1 MQPEHMVYNQR
12 QFLQQKWGWKKTK
25 KSKWGVPK
33 YHLKTTLS
41 TFGGS
46 IFSSTKLKANTKLET
61 DVEQV
66 RANSRWCVL
75 HVFIHTLCLLRR
87 RRLAWPNTT
96 RGGLDKPSRAAVVEV
111 ENYGAVISTNYGA
124 MMNLQ
129 QCLSQEMLTDD
140 SSKRGAKV
148 TKKHKQRQGYIVT
161 LLRQSWE
168 VDVN

>member
-1 MQPEHMVYNQR
+1 M
-12 QFLQQKWGWKKTK
+12 L
-25 KSKWGVPK
+25 SKWELIHAGA
-33 YHLKTTLS
+33 YYMFLS
-41 TFGGS
+41 ILCVSCVVVVFPGQTQREGGW
-46 IFSSTKLKANTKLET
+46 IN
-61 DVEQV
+61 
-66 RANSRWCVL
+66 
-75 HVFIHTLCLLRR
+75 
-87 RRLAWPNTT
+87 
-96 RGGLDKPSRAAVVEV
+96 GSRAAVVKV
-111 ENYGAVISTNYGA
+111 ENYGAVISNNYGA

>member
-1 MQPEHMVYNQR
+1 MSPA
-12 QFLQQKWGWKKTK
+12 
-25 KSKWGVPK
+25 
-33 YHLKTTLS
+33 
-41 TFGGS
+41 
-46 IFSSTKLKANTKLET
+46 SS
-61 DVEQV
+61 
-66 RANSRWCVL
+66 SSS
-75 HVFIHTLCLLRR
+75 
-87 RRLAWPNTT
+87 LAKHNE
-96 RGGLDKPSRAAVVEV
+96 RGGWINGSRAAVVEV
-111 ENYGAVISTNYGA
+111 ENYGAVISNNYGA